1 MGRAE
6 APAEPGRERRG
17 YEHVVVNVKPRK
29 RLTDLKDMKG
39 LLVQTTLRIND
50 KIYREAKAEAAR
62 IGITV
67 TQFIEKALQSELQR
81 SANSSHQEDIQERN
95 EIMEALL
102 RRTARFR
109 VGRKPKRE
117 EMNAR

>member
-1 MGRAE
+1 M
-6 APAEPGRERRG
+6 
-17 YEHVVVNVKPRK
+17 
-29 RLTDLKDMKG
+29 KD

-50 KIYREAKAEAAR
+50 NIYREAKAEAAR
-62 IGITV
+62 IGITL

-81 SANSSHQEDIQERN
+81 SAISSHQVAIRERN

-102 RRTARFR
+102 RRTAHFR
-109 VGRKPKRE
+109 VGRKPRRE